1 MILNWLLTVDLRH
14 QNSQF
19 FIENEQENP
28 VEELKEA
35 IDAIVIV
42 VKKKTFSKVDFAD
55 KIISF
60 IYSHIIKFERIN
72 KMKIH

>member
-42 VKKKTFSKVDFAD
+42 VKKKTFAKVDFAD

-60 IYSHIIKFERIN
+60 IYSHLIKFERIN